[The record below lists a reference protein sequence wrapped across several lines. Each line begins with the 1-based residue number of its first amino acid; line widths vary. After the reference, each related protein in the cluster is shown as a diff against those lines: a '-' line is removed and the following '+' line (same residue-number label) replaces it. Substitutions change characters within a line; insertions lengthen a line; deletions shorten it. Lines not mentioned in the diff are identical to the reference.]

1 MRVQIPQPEAKS
13 GGFGR
18 WAYRGPSRSSLPI
31 WCAVSTFLDEAGEAN
46 TGRLGVEDPDAR
58 LGGATSTQCYAG
70 GRDTELDIR
79 DRWQAPRPSTLQDKT
94 RQESS
99 HVSNQGADSELE
111 LVLEGHL
118 LADLRGF
125 FLEHGQDGQ
134 FVRLKDR
141 RLLTV
146 GARGGS
152 RDGTPSVNPLR
163 RIPRSHSRT
172 LHCPGSPLCG
182 IGSRGPR
189 SSTGSACS

>member
-1 MRVQIPQPEAKS
+1 
-13 GGFGR
+13 
-18 WAYRGPSRSSLPI
+18 
-31 WCAVSTFLDEAGEAN
+31 VSTFLDEAGEAN
-46 TGRLGVEDPDAR
+46 TSRLGVEDPDAR

-99 HVSNQGADSELE
+99 HVSNQGADSELD

-134 FVRLKDR
+134 FVRLNDWYFLAGLPTPVTKDR
-141 RLLTV
+141 V
-146 GARGGS
+146 AE
-152 RDGTPSVNPLR
+152 
-163 RIPRSHSRT
+163 
-172 LHCPGSPLCG
+172 
-182 IGSRGPR
+182 IGMIFWFMK
-189 SSTGSACS
+189 AW

>member
-1 MRVQIPQPEAKS
+1 
-13 GGFGR
+13 
-18 WAYRGPSRSSLPI
+18 
-31 WCAVSTFLDEAGEAN
+31 VSTFLDEAGEAN

-99 HVSNQGADSELE
+99 HVSNQGADSELD

-134 FVRLKDR
+134 FVRLKDG

-146 GARGGS
+146 GVRGGS
-152 RDGTPSVNPLR
+152 RDGTPSVESPVAIAVPCIALDLR
-163 RIPRSHSRT
+163 FAVLVVAARVLRFGVALFDSPRSDRRAV
-172 LHCPGSPLCG
+172 LLGM
-182 IGSRGPR
+182 
-189 SSTGSACS
+189 